1 MNISV
6 DDINKLMGGGNPPFL
21 ITYTEYKGAVT

>member
-6 DDINKLMGGGNPPFL
+6 DDINKLMGGNPPFL